1 MGEIQSEVKVK
12 SKLLANKNAP
22 TFLRASAK
30 GSFSGDSLSVNM
42 QCKDTKKSNMEDK
55 EYTKYE
61 GCASAVAVI
70 IALVV
75 LALVLCSCKTKYITQ
90 TEYKEVPVV
99 LHDTVAKNIWRI
111 DTTIVKDSVYFAV
124 KGDTI
129 YKERY
134 NTLWKIKVAHDT
146 INKVVTIPVEVV
158 RTRTKTKTVVK
169 EVNRLYWWQKVLM
182 IIGGASLIYLV
193 VQLCKLW
200 KYK

>member
-1 MGEIQSEVKVK
+1 
-12 SKLLANKNAP
+12 
-22 TFLRASAK
+22 
-30 GSFSGDSLSVNM
+30 
-42 QCKDTKKSNMEDK
+42 MEDK

-61 GCASAVAVI
+61 GCASSVAVI

-75 LALVLCSCKTKYITQ
+75 LALVLCSCRTKYITQ

-99 LHDTVAKNIWRI
+99 MHDTVAKNIWRI
-111 DTTIVKDSVYFAV
+111 DTTIVKDSVYFAI

-146 INKVVTIPVEVV
+146 INKVVEKPVEVV
-158 RTRTKTKTVVK
+158 RNSVKTETK

-182 IIGGASLIYLV
+182 IIGGASLVYLIVQIYKFV
-193 VQLCKLW
+193 KR
-200 KYK
+200 K

>member
-1 MGEIQSEVKVK
+1 
-12 SKLLANKNAP
+12 
-22 TFLRASAK
+22 
-30 GSFSGDSLSVNM
+30 
-42 QCKDTKKSNMEDK
+42 MEDK
-55 EYTKYE
+55 EYTRYE

-70 IALVV
+70 IALVM
-75 LALVLCSCKTKYITQ
+75 LAFVCFSCKTKYITQ

-99 LHDTVAKNIWRI
+99 MHDTVAKNIWRI

-146 INKVVTIPVEVV
+146 INKVVEKPVEVV
-158 RTRTKTKTVVK
+158 RNSVKTETK
-169 EVNRLYWWQKVLM
+169 EVNRIYWWQKVL
-182 IIGGASLIYLV
+182 ILIGGASLIYLV
-193 VQLCKLW
+193 VQLVKLW

>member
-1 MGEIQSEVKVK
+1 M
-12 SKLLANKNAP
+12 
-22 TFLRASAK
+22 
-30 GSFSGDSLSVNM
+30 D
-42 QCKDTKKSNMEDK
+42 DK
-55 EYTKYE
+55 EYTRYQ
-61 GCASAVAVI
+61 GYASAVAVI

-75 LALVLCSCKTKYITQ
+75 LALVCFSCKTKYITE

-146 INKVVTIPVEVV
+146 INKVVEKPVEVL
-158 RTRTKTKTVVK
+158 RTSIKTETK
-169 EVNRLYWWQKVLM
+169 EVNRLYLWQKVLM
-182 IIGGASLIYLV
+182 WIGGIGVIV
-193 VQLCKLW
+193 VGIMVNKVVN
-200 KYK
+200 KKMS

>member
-1 MGEIQSEVKVK
+1 MDE
-12 SKLLANKNAP
+12 N
-22 TFLRASAK
+22 
-30 GSFSGDSLSVNM
+30 
-42 QCKDTKKSNMEDK
+42 
-55 EYTKYE
+55 EYTRYE

-75 LALVLCSCKTKYITQ
+75 LALACFSFRTKYITQ

-99 LHDTVAKNIWRI
+99 MHDTVAKNIWRI

-134 NTLWKIKVAHDT
+134 NTKWRIKMAHDT
-146 INKVVTIPVEVV
+146 INKVVEKPVEVL
-158 RTRTKTKTVVK
+158 RTSIKTETK

-182 IIGGASLIYLV
+182 IIGGASLMYLFVQIY
-193 VQLCKLW
+193 KFEIRR
-200 KYK
+200 

>member
-1 MGEIQSEVKVK
+1 
-12 SKLLANKNAP
+12 
-22 TFLRASAK
+22 
-30 GSFSGDSLSVNM
+30 
-42 QCKDTKKSNMEDK
+42 MEDK

-75 LALVLCSCKTKYITQ
+75 LALVCFSCRTKYITE

-99 LHDTVAKNIWRI
+99 MHDTVAKNILRI
-111 DTTIVKDSVYFAV
+111 DTTIVKDSVYFAI

-146 INKVVTIPVEVV
+146 INKVVEKPVEVV
-158 RTRTKTKTVVK
+158 RNSVKTETK
-169 EVNRLYWWQKVLM
+169 EMNRIYLWQKVLM
-182 IIGGASLIYLV
+182 LIGGLSLIYLV
-193 VQLCKLW
+193 VQLVKLW

>member
-1 MGEIQSEVKVK
+1 MLICNAKIQ
-12 SKLLANKNAP
+12 
-22 TFLRASAK
+22 
-30 GSFSGDSLSVNM
+30 
-42 QCKDTKKSNMEDK
+42 KKSNMEDK

-99 LHDTVAKNIWRI
+99 MHDTIAKNIWRI

-134 NTLWKIKVAHDT
+134 NTKWRIKMANDT
-146 INKVVTIPVEVV
+146 INKVVEKPVEVL
-158 RTRTKTKTVVK
+158 RTSIKTETK

-182 IIGGASLIYLV
+182 IIGGASLIDLI
-193 VQLCKLW
+193 VQIYKFW
-200 KYK
+200 KRK

>member
-1 MGEIQSEVKVK
+1 M
-12 SKLLANKNAP
+12 
-22 TFLRASAK
+22 
-30 GSFSGDSLSVNM
+30 D
-42 QCKDTKKSNMEDK
+42 DK
-55 EYTKYE
+55 EYTRYE

-75 LALVLCSCKTKYITQ
+75 LALVLCSCKTKYITE

-99 LHDTVAKNIWRI
+99 MHDTVAKNIWRI
-111 DTTIVKDSVYFAV
+111 DTTIVKDSVYFAI

-129 YKERY
+129 FKERY

-169 EVNRLYWWQKVLM
+169 EVNRIYLWQKVLM
-182 IIGGASLIYLV
+182 LIGGASLIYFLA
-193 VQLCKLW
+193 LLHNSRKRN
-200 KYK
+200 